1 MRKLLTIVAT
11 RALMLFGAG
20 AALADPPEDPPCDAG
35 SAGELNPN
43 CDEDGTFTPGTPGQ
57 AGEEEAVGDDVTD
70 DATDDEVV
78 DGEEQAALLF
88 AWLAEQFEL
97 STP

>member
-1 MRKLLTIVAT
+1 MRKLLAIVAT
-11 RALMLFGAG
+11 LALMLFGAG

-35 SAGELNPN
+35 NAGQHNPN
-43 CDEDGTFTPGTPGQ
+43 FDEDDIVEAEDGIVQGD
-57 AGEEEAVGDDVTD
+57 AAEEDV
-70 DATDDEVV
+70 
-78 DGEEQAALLF
+78 EEQAALLF